1 MKTAAHR
8 PIASGELHDVFKAL
22 IESVSEAVFVIEPS
36 TGRLLEANPQA
47 ASVLGYAPAELLT
60 LKAEQ
65 IFSTETEFLQQI
77 ATDNRASSPSGG
89 TLVTKDGR
97 SLWPVVTAHT
107 VVHHGCT
114 AVLVIAHDT
123 VPTRAL
129 APSGQ
134 ASAIRPDVA
143 ERTAEPAE
151 VIETTFTFP
160 SIIGQSTQIRNVCRL
175 IGLVA
180 QTDTT
185 VLIQGESGT
194 GKELVGQALHFHSH
208 RTRRPLIKVNCA
220 ALTETLLE
228 SELFGHKKGAFT
240 GAIQDRKGRF
250 KLADGGTIILD
261 EIDSLSLAGQ
271 AKLLRVLQ
279 EKEFELVGD
288 STTVRVDVRVI
299 AIANTDLVQAIS
311 EGRFRE
317 DLYYRLNAFPI
328 RVPPLRERKEDIPLL
343 VHHFLTSYT
352 ASVKK
357 QISHIDPEAITLL
370 MDYAW
375 PGNVRELENT
385 IEYAVILEK
394 GPVLTASS
402 LPDKL
407 QPNTTRHPSLKERL
421 ELVERQIILEALR
434 TSNGVKTRTAALLG
448 IDRRNLNYFLQK
460 HDIHTPS
467 LHT

>member
-1 MKTAAHR
+1 M
-8 PIASGELHDVFKAL
+8 
-22 IESVSEAVFVIEPS
+22 
-36 TGRLLEANPQA
+36 
-47 ASVLGYAPAELLT
+47 
-60 LKAEQ
+60 
-65 IFSTETEFLQQI
+65 
-77 ATDNRASSPSGG
+77 
-89 TLVTKDGR
+89 
-97 SLWPVVTAHT
+97 
-107 VVHHGCT
+107 
-114 AVLVIAHDT
+114 
-123 VPTRAL
+123 
-129 APSGQ
+129 
-134 ASAIRPDVA
+134 
-143 ERTAEPAE
+143 
-151 VIETTFTFP
+151 IETTFTVP
-160 SIIGQSTQIRNVCRL
+160 SIIGQSTHIRNVCRL

-185 VLIQGESGT
+185 VMIQGESGT

-261 EIDSLSLAGQ
+261 EVDSLSLAGQ

-299 AIANTDLVQAIS
+299 AITNIDLVQAIS

-328 RVPPLRERKEDIPLL
+328 RVPPLRERKEDIALL

-357 QISHIDPEAITLL
+357 QIADIDPEAITLL

-394 GPVLTASS
+394 GTVLTASS

-407 QPNTTRHPSLKERL
+407 QPKTARHPSLKERL
-421 ELVERQIILEALR
+421 ELVERQMILEALR
-434 TSNGVKTRTAALLG
+434 TSNGVKTHTAALLG
-448 IDRRNLNYFLQK
+448 IDRRNLGYFLQK
-460 HDIHTPS
+460 HGIHTPS
-467 LHT
+467 LHA

>member
-1 MKTAAHR
+1 MQC
-8 PIASGELHDVFKAL
+8 
-22 IESVSEAVFVIEPS
+22 S
-36 TGRLLEANPQA
+36 T
-47 ASVLGYAPAELLT
+47 S
-60 LKAEQ
+60 
-65 IFSTETEFLQQI
+65 
-77 ATDNRASSPSGG
+77 
-89 TLVTKDGR
+89 
-97 SLWPVVTAHT
+97 
-107 VVHHGCT
+107 
-114 AVLVIAHDT
+114 
-123 VPTRAL
+123 AL

-134 ASAIRPDVA
+134 ASAIRPDVE
-143 ERTAEPAE
+143 ERPAAPE
-151 VIETTFTFP
+151 EAIETTFTFP
-160 SIIGQSTQIRNVCRL
+160 SIIGQSAHIRNVCRL

-194 GKELVGQALHFHSH
+194 GKELVGQALHFHSR
-208 RTRRPLIKVNCA
+208 RTSRPLIKVNCA

-261 EIDSLSLAGQ
+261 EIDGLTLSGQ

-299 AIANTDLVQAIS
+299 AITNADLVQAVS
-311 EGRFRE
+311 DGRFRE

-328 RVPPLRERKEDIPLL
+328 RVPPLRERKVDIPLL
-343 VHHFLTSYT
+343 AHHFLTSYT
-352 ASVKK
+352 ASLRK
-357 QISHIDPEAITLL
+357 QIADIDPEAVALL
-370 MDYAW
+370 MDYSW

-394 GPVLTASS
+394 GPVLKASS

-407 QPNTTRHPSLKERL
+407 QAKTPKHPSLKERL
-421 ELVERQIILEALR
+421 EIVERQVILEALK
-434 TSNGVKTRTAALLG
+434 TSNGVKTRTADLLG
-448 IDRRNLNYFLQK
+448 IDRRNLSYFLHKHGIQK
-460 HDIHTPS
+460 SS
-467 LHT
+467 LQA